1 MQLAVVILLST
12 TATAS
17 TTCTTQVLPLENL
30 VRVSL
35 PDLTSGKISWDG
47 SLPTMVKIDSSTKEW
62 RALTNAW
69 SKEQFVHDFGSTL
82 VDTATPYDVAMY
94 GPSQFTDH
102 TSRPQTLRHLL
113 NEEDDDARNNDGAR
127 NDDLMIFAGEHTR
140 LTQLVLAEDLPAKI
154 WIDSDDGIR
163 PLLESVVKKVVVGRT
178 FISIAKVG
186 QGLPFHRHGK
196 TFTTLV
202 SGTKRWLVA
211 PPSAVPTPDMV
222 WTSSTDAYCER
233 KNVTAGTTEVR
244 SIAQVAGELLYL
256 PNGWWHATSTPQMM
270 QREEESSSENIALAI
285 VRNVVEDDITDTT
298 EEEEEN
304 EKEKEKEETILL
316 TPSPSQIPYAKTMEK
331 MSENN
336 WRDISQFDESR
347 EAFYYNIELKK
358 IDATLQRSDLNR
370 SESARHRW
378 SERTSLYDKQYERAR
393 KVYETMK
400 EGQRTPALCLYVVQ
414 VMVARIIN
422 DMTSMIELQ
431 DKVKD
436 GGSKDEERGGV
447 AAAAATATAT
457 AATAQKAVEEV
468 LSTVLECSRA
478 VEIATKVDER
488 MGTAARSSSLILLA
502 QSIRIHNVLRRLPE
516 KCYQEDAK
524 QQSQWTV
531 VPPLDM
537 MARSFRREAMRL
549 LVKATTETRG
559 NAPSVKSLWELASV
573 TCGEEEQGED
583 VEREKEREELCRP
596 RLESVLLACSD
607 HGAAKSLWWLN
618 FPESDVPK
626 RASKRALKRKRNDK
640 KKKIESRG
648 GEMEKKQT
656 DSGGGDGDGDGDN
669 GSSGSSSG
677 GSCRHENLLALIHDE
692 YDVLTSEKDLVT
704 TIRKPLAACL
714 DYLSSSSTSSTSS
727 SIYDWLNARH
737 PETGQTSVM
746 KASLEGDADLVR
758 LLCGKK
764 EVDLTVGENYGYHA
778 YDGAAF
784 NGRPEAL
791 LVLLKECP
799 RSNEK
804 ILPWDQ
810 PSAADGYTPL
820 WRAVWGASH
829 GHSEAVKVLLESGAN
844 PNFLCDVAC
853 PGPYKTMM
861 EYAISMESIE
871 TIGVLMDGGA
881 KVTEEARE
889 KLESLVRSTED
900 SDEKKVRMEQLL
912 ERAIGVMG
920 GGDELSEGSEASWEE
935 DEEDGEGDWTEDD
948 EMEFEVDG
956 SGAFLEE

>member
-1 MQLAVVILLST
+1 
-12 TATAS
+12 
-17 TTCTTQVLPLENL
+17 
-30 VRVSL
+30 
-35 PDLTSGKISWDG
+35 
-47 SLPTMVKIDSSTKEW
+47 MVKIDSLTEEW

-69 SKEQFVHDFGSTL
+69 SKEQFVHEYGATL

-94 GPSQFTDH
+94 GPSQFTDP

-113 NEEDDDARNNDGAR
+113 NEEDNDARNDDGAR

-154 WIDSDDGIR
+154 WMDSDNGIR
-163 PLLESVVKKVVVGRT
+163 PLLESAVKKVIVGRT

-211 PPSAVPTPDMV
+211 PPSAVPTPDMM

-233 KNVTAGTTEVR
+233 KNVSAGTTEVR

-256 PNGWWHATSTPQMM
+256 PNGWWHATSTPEMM
-270 QREEESSSENIALAI
+270 QGEEESSSENIALAI
-285 VRNVVEDDITDTT
+285 VRNVVEDDITGTA
-298 EEEEEN
+298 EEEEE
-304 EKEKEKEETILL
+304 EEDEEDKDKDKDKDKEGTILL

-347 EAFYYNIELKK
+347 EATYYNIELKK
-358 IDATLQRSDLNR
+358 IDAILQRSDLNR

-414 VMVARIIN
+414 VSVAKIIN
-422 DMTSMIELQ
+422 DMTSKIELQ
-431 DKVKD
+431 DTGKD
-436 GGSKDEERGGV
+436 GGSKDDEEGGV
-447 AAAAATATAT
+447 AAAAATAT
-457 AATAQKAVEEV
+457 ATAQKAVEEV

-531 VPPLDM
+531 VPPLDI

-559 NAPSVKSLWELASV
+559 YAPSVKSLWELASV
-573 TCGEEEQGED
+573 TCEEEEEGED

-618 FPESDVPK
+618 FPELDVPK
-626 RASKRALKRKRNDK
+626 RASKRALKRERNDK
-640 KKKIESRG
+640 KKRIESRG
-648 GEMEKKQT
+648 GEMEKKQA
-656 DSGGGDGDGDGDN
+656 DSGVGGGDGEYDYDDDYNDDDDGND

-677 GSCRHENLLALIHDE
+677 GSCRHVNLLALIHDE

-737 PETGQTSVM
+737 PETGQTSIM

-881 KVTEEARE
+881 TVTEEARE
-889 KLESLVRSTED
+889 KLESLVRSMED
-900 SDEKKVRMEQLL
+900 SDEKKVQMEKLL

-920 GGDELSEGSEASWEE
+920 SVASSWEE
-935 DEEDGEGDWTEDD
+935 DGEDGEGDWTEDD

-956 SGAFLEE
+956 SGAFPEE